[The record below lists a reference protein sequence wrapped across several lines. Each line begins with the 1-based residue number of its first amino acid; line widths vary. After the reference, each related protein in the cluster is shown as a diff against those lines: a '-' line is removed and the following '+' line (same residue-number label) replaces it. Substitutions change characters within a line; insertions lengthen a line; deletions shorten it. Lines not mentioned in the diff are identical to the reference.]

1 MQNWIGYDEGLK
13 YVDKT
18 PPENITRNL
27 SFLLNF
33 NQEPFSYYKNGEQ
46 TGLTPQ
52 ALYYIGRRQ
61 NFNITIKE
69 TLSNDDLIPA
79 VKNGS
84 VDRAV
89 GLFLKSQLDDEEIL
103 AVNAPLQQETCY
115 VIRFDNHKESLDWG
129 LVEELDEAL
138 LLDYIYIGMIQGQD
152 ADFNEDFGIL
162 FNLIEYYLPNDMIN
176 DIFNETLVGGVLDIN
191 LLDYYMEKSDR
202 ITYFDDVLYNNS

>member
-52 ALYYIGRRQ
+52 ALYYIGRQQ

-89 GLFLKSQLDDEEIL
+89 GLFLKSQLD
-103 AVNAPLQQETCY
+103 N
-115 VIRFDNHKESLDWG
+115 
-129 LVEELDEAL
+129 
-138 LLDYIYIGMIQGQD
+138 
-152 ADFNEDFGIL
+152 
-162 FNLIEYYLPNDMIN
+162 
-176 DIFNETLVGGVLDIN
+176 
-191 LLDYYMEKSDR
+191 
-202 ITYFDDVLYNNS
+202 